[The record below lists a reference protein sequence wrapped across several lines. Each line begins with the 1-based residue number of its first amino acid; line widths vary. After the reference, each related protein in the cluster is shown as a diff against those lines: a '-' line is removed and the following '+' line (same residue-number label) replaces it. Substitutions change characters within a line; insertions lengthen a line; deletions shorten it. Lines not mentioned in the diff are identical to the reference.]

1 MRSKLI
7 IAEGLPCSGKSR
19 TARYIAEHVGGRYF
33 DEGCGCHPADHED
46 AAFVSEAALAEM
58 ADTERCEI
66 LAAGEKYRG
75 GLVVPLRKFSGELF
89 DKLLRTKIYDVLD
102 WETESTLML
111 EKWER
116 FAQAAAAGEDVYV
129 FNCVLLQ
136 NPMCETMMR
145 FDFPIEK
152 SRAFIGEIAQI
163 IEPLSPAVVYLD
175 NADIAGCIK
184 AALPERGEDWLN
196 AVIGYHCSGGYGRAN
211 GLAGFKGYISALEE
225 RRRRELAILKGLPVK
240 ALTLRDP
247 QADRTVAYR
256 AIDEFLKG
264 I

>member
-19 TARYIAEHVGGRYF
+19 TAQYIAERLGGKYF

-58 ADTERCEI
+58 TETERGAI

-75 GLVVPLRKFSGELF
+75 GLVVPLREFSGGLF
-89 DKLLRTKIYDVLD
+89 DKLLLTKIYDVLD
-102 WETESTLML
+102 WETESALML

-116 FAQAAAAGEDVYV
+116 FAQAAAARDDVYV

-145 FDFPIEK
+145 FDFPLEK
-152 SRAFIGEIAQI
+152 SRTFIDEIVKI

-196 AVIGYHCSGGYGRAN
+196 AVIGYHCSGGYGRTN
-211 GLAGFKGYISALEE
+211 GLSGFEGYISALEE
-225 RRRRELAILKGLPVK
+225 RRRRELAILESLPVK

-247 QADRTVAYR
+247 QIDWAGAYR
-256 AIDEFLKG
+256 AIDEFLKD